1 MADAADIPAPEH
13 RTIALPG
20 GEMAL
25 SCWPAPGKPR
35 LVFAHANGFC
45 ASAARRMLSGLSA
58 DFDIVAPDLRGHG
71 RTTLPADPSRH
82 GSWDVHASDLLA
94 LFEALDR
101 PPDLLTGHSMGASS
115 MLLAASRMESPPP
128 LALVEPVVLPGLL
141 ALTAQTPFWRLFKGT
156 MALSKAA
163 RRRARTWSSREDVLA
178 RYKAKPNFARW
189 SPGVLEDYLDD
200 GLTPTQ
206 DGVTLSCDPEWE
218 AANYEA
224 QGHDLL
230 GAAER
235 VTAPVRVFKA
245 EHGSTVIN
253 TDSLV
258 RRGVRVERM
267 DGVGHLAVMEQ
278 PERVAA
284 WIRQVWR
291 ELA

>member
-1 MADAADIPAPEH
+1 
-13 RTIALPG
+13 
-20 GEMAL
+20 MAL
-25 SCWPAPGKPR
+25 SCWPAPEKPR

-71 RTTLPADPSRH
+71 RTTLSADPSSH
-82 GSWDVHASDLLA
+82 KSWDVYASDLLA
-94 LFEALDR
+94 LFAALDR
-101 PPDLLTGHSMGASS
+101 APDLLTGHSMGASS
-115 MLLAASRMESPPP
+115 ALLAASRMDAPPP
-128 LALVEPVVLPGLL
+128 LALVEPVVLPGVL
-141 ALTAQTPFWRLFKGT
+141 ALTARTPLWTVLKGR
-156 MALSKAA
+156 MAISKSA
-163 RRRARTWSSREDVLA
+163 RRRARQWPSRQDVLA
-178 RYKAKPNFARW
+178 RYKAKANFARW
-189 SPGVLEDYLDD
+189 SPGVLEDYLDG
-200 GLTPTQ
+200 GLTQTQ
-206 DGVTLSCDPEWE
+206 DGVTLSCAPEWE

-230 GAAER
+230 GAAQR

-245 EHGSTVIN
+245 EHGSTLIN

-284 WIRQVWR
+284 WIRQVWK
-291 ELA
+291 EHP

>member
-1 MADAADIPAPEH
+1 MDNASDIPAPDR
-13 RTIALPG
+13 RTIALPD

-71 RTTLPADPSRH
+71 RSTLPADPSSHR
-82 GSWDVHASDLLA
+82 SWDVYGSDLLA
-94 LFEALDR
+94 LFAALDR

-115 MLLAASRMESPPP
+115 ALLAASRMDAPPP
-128 LALVEPVVLPGLL
+128 LALVEPVVMPGVL
-141 ALTAQTPFWRLFKGT
+141 AFTAQTPLWKIFKGS
-156 MALSKAA
+156 MSISKTA
-163 RRRARTWSSREDVLA
+163 RRRARHWPSRQDVLA
-178 RYKAKPNFARW
+178 RYKAKPAFARW

-200 GLTPTQ
+200 GLTTTQ

-230 GAAER
+230 GAAQR
-235 VTAPVRVFKA
+235 VTAPVRAFKA
-245 EHGSTVIN
+245 EHGSTLIN

-284 WIRQVWR
+284 WIRQVWK
-291 ELA
+291 ENE